1 MRKPPDAILAQ
12 AAKMPKN
19 CYALFVVRNGQVQN
33 AEFCVWDLDSYYEE
47 MWKFKKALLPGD
59 LKGANWTA
67 WVKLKQDYQ
76 PYNLNSPTV

>member
-1 MRKPPDAILAQ
+1 MPKPPDAILAQ

-19 CYALFVVRNGQVQN
+19 SYALFVVRNGQVQN

-47 MWKFKKALLPGD
+47 MWKFKRALLPSD
-59 LKGANWTA
+59 FKGANWTA

-76 PYNLNSPTV
+76 TYNLNSPTV